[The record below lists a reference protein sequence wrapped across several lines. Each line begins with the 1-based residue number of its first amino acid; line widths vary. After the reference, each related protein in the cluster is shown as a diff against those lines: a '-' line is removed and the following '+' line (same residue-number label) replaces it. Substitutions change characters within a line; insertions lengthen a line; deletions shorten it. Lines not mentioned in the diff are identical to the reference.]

1 MAVGTTHRDEI
12 KGVRGEFDRTSPQQ
26 SLIHSVLFA
35 GAVARCGCG
44 CHG

>member
-1 MAVGTTHRDEI
+1 MAVGTTHRDES
-12 KGVRGEFDRTSPQQ
+12 EFDRTSPQQ

-44 CHG
+44 CLG